1 MTLGGEV
8 GVGGI
13 VGLLR
18 VLVDEVVLVTLLIGV
33 GTLEMGSTHF
43 GGPPSTPRALAGYHP
58 HSISDVYLKIT
69 H

>member
-1 MTLGGEV
+1 MGGEV
-8 GVGGI
+8 EVREI

-33 GTLEMGSTHF
+33 GTLETGSTHF
-43 GGPPSTPRALAGYHP
+43 GGPPSTPRALVGFHT
-58 HSISDVYLKIT
+58 HSISGVLHKIT